1 MTRTNRPLM
10 ACLGS
15 LILVCT
21 SVCSET
27 LVTSF
32 GDSPNH
38 AALAM
43 ANQLSMPQLKAI
55 SASRQAAS
63 EEPIKAKPPVLQ
75 ETAWLADL
83 NKLPATAAGRMT
95 PAMEIKPS
103 ELKKK
108 SEATFDFA
116 INDAPASQVFLQ
128 LGNGTGFN
136 VLLSPELKGNVS
148 LQMRGATVFEALD
161 ALREL
166 YGYDYRIK
174 GKTIMVYTNSIQTR
188 IFKINYLPGRRQGV
202 SDLRVSGSSITSMGS
217 SSDSASSSSKSS
229 SNDAQGQ
236 DSSHVR
242 TTSDTDFWKEIRS
255 SLMSLLGDATDR
267 SVVMNPSAGVIVV
280 RATPNEHRAITDFLK
295 AVQLTIERQVMLEA
309 KIIEVT
315 LSSGSQTGVNWTAFR
330 GVAGDNR
337 LAVGAVS
344 PGISLTLNG
353 DLVSQTGA
361 TISPNGN
368 LAADSAG
375 LGFYGLALQAKNFTA
390 LINFLETQG
399 DVHVLSSPRI
409 ATINNQ
415 KAILKVGSDEL
426 FITGVKTETSTSSNG
441 GNSTV
446 SPTLTLQPFFSG
458 ISLDVTPQIDEDGTV
473 MLHVHPA
480 VSDVREKQKIVD
492 LGDLGTFKLPL
503 AASAINETDSIVRV
517 NNGHIV
523 AIGGLMTE
531 SNNNSKG
538 GIKGLSRLPL
548 VGDYLFGQKSSSGN
562 KRELVI
568 LIKPTV
574 IGEDGEGWQ
583 SANGI
588 AQDAM

>member
-1 MTRTNRPLM
+1 MTRNNRQLM
-10 ACLGS
+10 ACLGG
-15 LILVCT
+15 LMLVCT
-21 SVCSET
+21 SVHSET
-27 LVTSF
+27 TDASL
-32 GDSPNH
+32 GDSSNY

-55 SASRQAAS
+55 SASRRAAA
-63 EEPIKAKPPVLQ
+63 EEPIRSAPPVPQ
-75 ETAWLADL
+75 ETAWVANL

-95 PAMEIKPS
+95 PAMDIKPS
-103 ELKKK
+103 ELKRK

-116 INDAPASQVFLQ
+116 IDDAPASQVFLQ

-188 IFKINYLPGRRQGV
+188 VFKINYLPGRRQGV
-202 SDLRVSGSSITSMGS
+202 SDLRVSGSSISSMGS
-217 SSDSASSSSKSS
+217 SDSTSSSSKSS
-229 SNDAQGQ
+229 SNESQGQ

-280 RATPNEHRAITDFLK
+280 RATPNEHRAIADFLK

-337 LAVGAVS
+337 AALGAIS

-361 TISPNGN
+361 TISPNGD
-368 LAADSAG
+368 LSADSAG

-426 FITGVKTETSTSSNG
+426 FITGIKTETSTSNNG
-441 GNSTV
+441 GNSSV

-492 LGDLGTFKLPL
+492 LGDLGTFRLPL
-503 AASAINETDSIVRV
+503 AASSINETDSIVRV
-517 NNGHIV
+517 NNGNIV

-531 SNNNSKG
+531 SSSSNKG
-538 GIKGLSRLPL
+538 GIKGLSRLPV
-548 VGDYLFGQKSSSGN
+548 VGEFLFGQKSSSGN

-588 AQDAM
+588 APGAM

>member
-1 MTRTNRPLM
+1 MTRKNRQLM

-15 LILVCT
+15 LMLVCT
-21 SVCSET
+21 SVRSET
-27 LVTSF
+27 VEASV
-32 GDSPNH
+32 GDSNH

-43 ANQLSMPQLKAI
+43 ANQLSMPQLQAI
-55 SASRQAAS
+55 SASRLAAAEVSAQASA
-63 EEPIKAKPPVLQ
+63 PVPQ
-75 ETAWLADL
+75 EAAWVADL

-95 PAMEIKPS
+95 PAMEIKAS
-103 ELKKK
+103 EAKRK

-116 INDAPASQVFLQ
+116 ISDAPASQVFLQ

-136 VLLSPELKGNVS
+136 VLLSPELVGNVS

-188 IFKINYLPGRRQGV
+188 VFKVNYLPGRRQGT
-202 SDLRVSGSSITSMGS
+202 SDLRVSGSSISSVGS
-217 SSDSASSSSKSS
+217 SSDRAKSTDSGTQSS
-229 SNDAQGQ
+229 GQ

-242 TTSDTDFWKEIRS
+242 TTSDADFWQEIRNS
-255 SLMSLLGDATDR
+255 MMSLLGNATDR
-267 SVVMNPSAGVIVV
+267 SVVINPSAGVVVV
-280 RATPNEHRAITDFLK
+280 RATPNEHRAIGDFLK

-315 LSSGSQTGVNWTAFR
+315 LSSGSQTGVNWTAF
-330 GVAGDNR
+330 DNR
-337 LAVGAVS
+337 ATIGALA

-353 DLVSQTGA
+353 DLVNPGNV
-361 TISPNGN
+361 TISSNGN
-368 LAADSAG
+368 ISADSTG
-375 LGFYGLALQAKNFTA
+375 LGFYGLAVQAKNFTA

-426 FITGVKTETSTSSNG
+426 FITGVKTATTSGTNG
-441 GNSTV
+441 GNPVV
-446 SPTLTLQPFFSG
+446 SPTLTVQPFFSG

-480 VSDVREKQKIVD
+480 VSDVREKQKVVD
-492 LGDLGTFKLPL
+492 LGDLGIFKLPL

-531 SNNNSKG
+531 SSNKNRS
-538 GIKGLSRLPL
+538 GIQGLSRIPV
-548 VGDYLFGQKSSSGN
+548 VGEYLFGQRTNSGS

-583 SANGI
+583 SPAALANG
-588 AQDAM
+588 AM

>member
-1 MTRTNRPLM
+1 MTRKSRQLM
-10 ACLGS
+10 AGLM
-15 LILVCT
+15 LVCA
-21 SVCSET
+21 SAHSET
-27 LVTSF
+27 LT
-32 GDSPNH
+32 
-38 AALAM
+38 M
-43 ANQLSMPQLKAI
+43 ANQLSMKQLTAI
-55 SASRQAAS
+55 SASRQLAS
-63 EEPIKAKPPVLQ
+63 PTPVKTTPPVAQ
-75 ETAWLADL
+75 ETAWVADL
-83 NKLPATAAGRMT
+83 DKLPATAAGRMT

-103 ELKKK
+103 DLRKK
-108 SEATFDFA
+108 SEATFDFS

-148 LQMRGATVFEALD
+148 LQMRGATVYEALD

-188 IFKINYLPGRRQGV
+188 VFKINYLPGRRQGV
-202 SDLRVSGSSITSMGS
+202 SDLRVSGSSISSVGS
-217 SSDSASSSSKSS
+217 SSESASSSSNSKSKG
-229 SNDAQGQ
+229 NDSQAGGQ

-242 TTSDTDFWKEIRS
+242 TTSDADFWQEIRS

-267 SVVMNPSAGVIVV
+267 SVVMNASAGVIVV
-280 RATPNEHRAITDFLK
+280 RATPNEHRAIADFLK
-295 AVQLTIERQVMLEA
+295 AVQLTVERQVMLEA

-337 LAVGAVS
+337 VAGGAVS

-353 DLVSQTGA
+353 DLVNQ
-361 TISPNGN
+361 GN
-368 LAADSAG
+368 AILIPDGGIMAESTG
-375 LGFYGLALQAKNFTA
+375 LGFYGLALQARNFTA

-426 FITGVKTETSTSSNG
+426 FITGIKTETTTSSNG
-441 GNSTV
+441 GNPVV

-480 VSDVREKQKIVD
+480 VSDVKEKQKIVD

-531 SNNNSKG
+531 SNSNSRG
-538 GIKGLSRLPL
+538 GIKGLNRLPV
-548 VGDYLFGQKSSSGN
+548 VGEYLFGQKSNSGN

-583 SANGI
+583 SAPGI
-588 AQDAM
+588 VKEAM